1 MKIAYNPGE
10 ALTYAPSGDIIF
22 DLAGEAIF
30 AKGVRFD
37 GKLHKVFEKASSDD
51 AEGVNGLVPFPD
63 YNNDSLNRFLREDG
77 KWGDSIRHS
86 SESNNADTVDG
97 YHIVVGSAGDD
108 PNTIY
113 FVL

>member
-37 GKLHKVFEKASSDD
+37 GKLHKVFEKASSDNT
-51 AEGVNGLVPFPD
+51 EGVNGLVPFPD
-63 YNNDSLNRFLREDG
+63 YNNDSSNRFLN
-77 KWGDSIRHS
+77 I
-86 SESNNADTVDG
+86 
-97 YHIVVGSAGDD
+97 
-108 PNTIY
+108 
-113 FVL
+113 L